1 MRTLI
6 ICIALFFFS
15 TLIHAQEVEIPS
27 KYGSASEQAKEL
39 MKKNNV
45 IMSQECGNI
54 TVTISGNT
62 KTKLV
67 INGNVLVATTNQGKD
82 LLVFSYETYD
92 DTVTIYSINY
102 KTQRFSILQPP
113 TLKSLDFKDCNC
125 DFEPKNEAKNL
136 AKYLQITDPQ
146 QWFHIHV
153 YGGYEYWDLKYYEE
167 SGSIKG
173 FVKPRSMK
181 CCSTGFSLPKN

>member
-15 TLIHAQEVEIPS
+15 TLIHAQEIEIPS

-54 TVTISGNT
+54 TVTIGGNT
-62 KTKLV
+62 KTKLIV
-67 INGNVLVATTNQGKD
+67 TGNALVATANKGKD

-113 TLKSLDFKDCNC
+113 TFKSLDFKDCNC
-125 DFEPKNEAKNL
+125 DDEFEVKILQSIYK
-136 AKYLQITDPQ
+136 LQI
-146 QWFHIHV
+146 
-153 YGGYEYWDLKYYEE
+153 LNN
-167 SGSIKG
+167 GSISTCM
-173 FVKPRSMK
+173 VDT
-181 CCSTGFSLPKN
+181 STGTLSITKNQEASKDL